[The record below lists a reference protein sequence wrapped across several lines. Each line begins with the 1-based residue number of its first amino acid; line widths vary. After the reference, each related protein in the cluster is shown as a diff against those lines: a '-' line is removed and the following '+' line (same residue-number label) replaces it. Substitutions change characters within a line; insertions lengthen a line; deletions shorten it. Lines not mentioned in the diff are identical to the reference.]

1 MDDLTAARAQMEV
14 SLGFHMVFAALGI
27 ALPLLMVIAEGLAL
41 RTGQAHYRDLAK
53 QWSKATALL
62 FAVGAVSGTAL
73 SFELGLLW
81 PTFMAQSGSL
91 IGPAFAMEGFAF
103 FIEAIFIGIYLYGW
117 DRLSPRAHWLAGFPI
132 AVSGL
137 LSGLFVVATNAWMQ
151 VPVGYEVVDG
161 DIVQTDP
168 LAVFKTPVWLPM
180 AFHLLVS
187 CYVAAAWSVAGVYA
201 WARLRGKR
209 SRYHTSALRIS
220 MVVAVASTV
229 LLGPSGD
236 LAAHAVAR
244 YEPVKFASME
254 ALFETQAGAPFT
266 IGGIPLQDE
275 ERTILALE
283 IPYLL
288 SLLAHRDPHAV
299 VQGLDQVP
307 RELEPNVLLVHLSFQ
322 VMIAIGGVLAVM
334 AVWYAWGWWRRRASH
349 LDSPWLLRG
358 IVACGPLAYV
368 AIQAGWLVTEAGRQ
382 PWTIRGVLLTRD
394 AVTPA
399 PGLLVTFL
407 AFTLLY
413 VVLAFVLVALLR
425 LLASRPPPS
434 AREEAA

>member
-27 ALPLLMVIAEGLAL
+27 ALPLMMVIAEGIAL
-41 RTGQAHYRDLAK
+41 RTGQGHYRDLAR

-62 FAVGAVSGTAL
+62 FAIGAVSGTAL

-81 PTFMAQSGSL
+81 PTFMEMSGSL

-117 DRLSPRAHWLAGFPI
+117 DRLSPRAHWLAGIPI

-161 DIVQTDP
+161 AIVQTDP
-168 LAVFKTPVWLPM
+168 LAVFKTPMWLPM

-201 WARLRGKR
+201 YALLKGRRT
-209 SRYHTSALRIS
+209 RYHQAGLRVA
-220 MVVAVASTV
+220 MVVALASTA
-229 LLGPSGD
+229 LLPLSGHVSAEAVAEHQPVK
-236 LAAHAVAR
+236 LAA
-244 YEPVKFASME
+244 ME

-275 ERTILALE
+275 ERTILAIE
-283 IPYLL
+283 VPYLL
-288 SLLAHRDPHAV
+288 SLLAERDPHAV
-299 VQGLDQVP
+299 VMGLDQVP
-307 RELEPNVLLVHLSFQ
+307 REMEPNVLLVHLAFQ
-322 VMIAIGGVLAVM
+322 VMVAIGGVLVLLAL
-334 AVWYAWGWWRRRASH
+334 WYAWGWWRRRATH
-349 LDSPWLLRG
+349 LDSRWLLRG
-358 IVACGPLAYV
+358 ILWCAPLGYV

-382 PWTIRGVLLTRD
+382 PWTIRGLLLTPD

-399 PGLLVTFL
+399 PGLVVTFA
-407 AFTLLY
+407 AFTVLY
-413 VVLAFVLVALLR
+413 VLLAVVLVMLLR
-425 LLASRPPPS
+425 RIAAKPPES